1 MKMPEKH
8 DLLAAILAAKEQG
21 IGAIL
26 AFAMAYLRG
35 RYNGGAFTKT
45 VIDATLCAIIALIR
59 TRWPPSRAL
68 TGLKRAVSAY
78 NGHCFS
84 ATSGNDSI
92 GSLIKRFAAKKA
104 GVEDG
109 RNQ

>member
-45 VIDATLCAIIALIR
+45 VIDATMCAIIFK
-59 TRWPPSRAL
+59 S
-68 TGLKRAVSAY
+68 S
-78 NGHCFS
+78 FS
-84 ATSGNDSI
+84 VTFSTSPD
-92 GSLIKRFAAKKA
+92 
-104 GVEDG
+104 
-109 RNQ
+109 

>member
-35 RYNGGAFTKT
+35 RYNGGAFTKNSNRRNDVRRYRPGLFVT
-45 VIDATLCAIIALIR
+45 FRLRR
-59 TRWPPSRAL
+59 T
-68 TGLKRAVSAY
+68 K
-78 NGHCFS
+78 
-84 ATSGNDSI
+84 
-92 GSLIKRFAAKKA
+92 
-104 GVEDG
+104 
-109 RNQ
+109 